1 MRKCIRQKSGFHLHD
16 IFFENFCRRHIVSYL
31 FCIMESRKGEVTVN
45 KAGRV
50 LLTFCRL
57 LKGEPVCIAELASEF
72 QTTTRSIERDIY
84 DIRLA
89 LADSYIGSELLF
101 DRDANSY
108 CLSNL
113 SKNRLNSM
121 DIVVLLKILLGS
133 RCLCTEEMM
142 GLVQEVREL
151 YPAGEKEKVFSA
163 IHAEIAHYIG
173 PLHGKSLIKMLWD
186 LQYAISQ
193 RQVIR
198 LRYAKLDGT
207 LVERT
212 VFPMDVV
219 CSEFYFYLIAFHAD
233 MKYEY
238 PAFYRL
244 DRMDSFL
251 MEGKTYRR
259 SIYQNYHRSGMRH
272 YAQFMYAGELVKI
285 RFRCHRSA
293 AEAVLDRVPEY
304 TVMEEQEDFIF
315 VEAKVFGDGFLRWA
329 LMQGDKVEIL
339 EPDEMREKLLNQLRE
354 MCSIY
359 EKHVE

>member
-1 MRKCIRQKSGFHLHD
+1 M
-16 IFFENFCRRHIVSYL
+16 
-31 FCIMESRKGEVTVN
+31 N

-57 LKGEPVCIAELASEF
+57 LKGEPVRIADLASEF

-89 LADSYIGSELLF
+89 LADSYIGNELVF
-101 DRDANSY
+101 NRDANSY

-113 SKNRLNSM
+113 SRNRLDSM
-121 DIVVLLKILLGS
+121 DIVALLKILLGS

-151 YPAGEKEKVFSA
+151 YPAGEKEQIFSA
-163 IHAEIAHYIG
+163 IHAEIANYIG
-173 PLHGKSLIKMLWD
+173 PLHDKSLIKMLWD
-186 LQYAISQ
+186 LQYCISK
-193 RQVIR
+193 RQIIQ
-198 LRYAKLDGT
+198 LHYAKLDGT
-207 LVERT
+207 LVDRT

-219 CSEFYFYLIAFHAD
+219 CSEFYFYLIAFHED

-244 DRMDSFL
+244 DRIDSFL
-251 MEGKTYRR
+251 MEGKAYRR
-259 SIYQNYHRSGMRH
+259 SIYQNYHRSGMH
-272 YAQFMYAGELVKI
+272 HNAQFMYAGELVKI
-285 RFRCHRSA
+285 RFRCRRSA
-293 AEAVLDRVPEY
+293 AEAVLDRIPEY
-304 TVMEEQEDFIF
+304 TITEEQKDCLL

-329 LMQGDKVEIL
+329 LMQGDKMEIL
-339 EPDEMREKLLNQLRE
+339 EPNELREKLRILLSE

-359 EKHVE
+359 ENSVE